1 VGIARVGGEAERI
14 CGEVRRLLPFWSTRK
29 LGTWAIDGPATAS
42 LAAGLAHAAA
52 TLAHAAATLALA
64 IAITIA
70 HRAPPPPVGRWGV
83 GLRGRR

>member
-14 CGEVRRLLPFWSTRK
+14 CGEVRRLLPFWSTR
-29 LGTWAIDGPATAS
+29 TWAIDGPATAS
-42 LAAGLAHAAA
+42 LAAG
-52 TLAHAAATLALA
+52 LAHAAATLALA